1 MKLTVLH
8 AVLLSLFPSALG
20 ASAQDAGR
28 TDLRQESL
36 TMLRLRDGSILWGR
50 VLDHDPE
57 AIVYQ
62 RADTGGRHRL
72 GFGLLDPVEEK
83 ELKARFGYVDLVADE
98 LLVPAEVLTTTEGVQ
113 YTGVVLQRVGDTL
126 LLKTASAT
134 VPVPKARLAGAPT
147 PTMVPAREV
156 YTKDELYA
164 QKLAEVDLG
173 TAAGRVELALW
184 CERTLDFAR
193 AVENWSKAAELDPTH
208 RADEVKNGLSRAGEK
223 ALRADQIEWLANVD
237 ALVARKRFDE
247 ALSAAEAFAGKFPDS
262 PLRPDAKR
270 ALDRAAK
277 ARDRWIS
284 ERSWS
289 LWNAQVGKVA
299 RELSVRATLAEV
311 LAALEGKFKEDVLAG
326 VVKELSKSTKEATSE
341 VVLRAFATRKKER
354 WLRASYG
361 QGTWLLGKDRAL
373 KGGSDDEQPKQV
385 PVNERDAERLELEQR
400 LARFIENQQLARS
413 AQAGPGEEDQ
423 RETFWAE
430 LPSTARQNWIL
441 AYYAENGGD
450 FEVAP
455 KPLLSACRECGGT
468 GTRQLTLVGSNPA
481 ANAGNQ
487 QGGRGGAGATQGAAT
502 DTFAECVG
510 CHGIGIVRRIS
521 YR

>member
-1 MKLTVLH
+1 MT
-8 AVLLSLFPSALG
+8 LLALNALILSMLALPQG
-20 ASAQDAGR
+20 SNPPAAS
-28 TDLRQESL
+28 RQESL

-50 VLDHDPE
+50 VLDHDPDY
-57 AIVYQ
+57 IVYQ
-62 RADTGGRHRL
+62 RADTGGRHRIGWRL
-72 GFGLLDPVEEK
+72 VDPAEER
-83 ELKARFGYVDLVADE
+83 ELKARFGYMDIVADE
-98 LLVPAEVLTTTEGVQ
+98 LMVPAEVLTTTDGAQ
-113 YTGVVLQRVGDTL
+113 YVGVVLQRTGDVI
-126 LLKTASAT
+126 LLKTGSAT

-147 PTMVPAREV
+147 PTMIPAREA

-164 QKLAEVDLG
+164 QKLAEVDLA

-193 AVENWSKAAELDPTH
+193 AVENWTKASELDPAH
-208 RADEVKNGLSRAGEK
+208 RADEVRNGLSRAGEK

-237 ALVARKRFDE
+237 VLVARKRFDE
-247 ALSAAEAFAGKFPDS
+247 ALAAAEAFAGKYPDS

-289 LWNAQVGKVA
+289 LWNSQVGKVA

-311 LAALEGKFKEDVLAG
+311 LAALEGRFKEDVLAG
-326 VVKELSKSTKEATSE
+326 VVKELGKSTKEATPD
-341 VVLRAFATRKKER
+341 VVQRAMASRRKER

-361 QGTWLLGKDRAL
+361 QGTWLLGKERAL
-373 KGGSDDEQPKQV
+373 KGSVEDSAPKKA
-385 PVNERDAERLELEQR
+385 PVNERDAERMELEQR
-400 LARFIENQQLARS
+400 LARFVANQQLARS
-413 AQAGPGEEDQ
+413 AQAAPGEEDQ
-423 RETFWAE
+423 RETFWKD

-450 FEVAP
+450 FEVNP

-468 GTRQLTLVGSNPA
+468 GTRQMTMVGAGPSA
-481 ANAGNQ
+481 AGANQ
-487 QGGRGGAGATQGAAT
+487 QGASRGGGGPAQSSNA
-502 DTFAECVG
+502 DTYSECVG

>member
-1 MKLTVLH
+1 MTPSTLS
-8 AVLLSLFPSALG
+8 AALLLLLALPAG
-20 ASAQDAGR
+20 ASAQVSASAEV
-28 TDLRQESL
+28 RQESL

-50 VLDHDPE
+50 VVEHDPD
-57 AIVYQ
+57 AVVYL

-72 GFGLLDPVEEK
+72 AYGLLDPVEER
-83 ELKARFGYVDLVADE
+83 ELKASFGYVDVVADE
-98 LLVPAEVLTTTEGVQ
+98 LMVPAEVLTTTDGVQ
-113 YTGVVLQRVGDTL
+113 YTGVVLQRSGDTIL
-126 LLKTASAT
+126 VKTASAT

-164 QKLAEVDLG
+164 RKLAEVDLA

-193 AVENWSKAAELDPTH
+193 AVENWGKAAELDPSH
-208 RADEVKNGLSRAGEK
+208 RADEVKNGLVRAGDK

-270 ALDRAAK
+270 ALDRAVK

-284 ERSWS
+284 ERAWS

-299 RELSVRATLAEV
+299 RELSVRSTLAEV

-326 VVKELSKSTKEATSE
+326 VVRELGKSTKEATPD
-341 VVLRAFATRKKER
+341 VVLRAFSARKKER

-361 QGTWLLGKDRAL
+361 QGTWLLGKERAF
-373 KGGSDDEQPKQV
+373 KGGSDDGKPKQA

-413 AQAGPGEEDQ
+413 TQAGPGEEDE
-423 RETFWAE
+423 RETAWAE

-455 KPLLSACRECGGT
+455 KPLLAACRECGGT
-468 GTRQLTLVGSNPA
+468 GTRQMSLVGSNPA
-481 ANAGNQ
+481 ANAANQ
-487 QGGRGGAGATQGAAT
+487 QGGGRGGGGGAPAM

>member
-1 MKLTVLH
+1 MTIPI
-8 AVLLSLFPSALG
+8 LSVALSPILASSPV
-20 ASAQDAGR
+20 ASAQAPAASAA
-28 TDLRQESL
+28 RQESL

-50 VLDHDPE
+50 VVEHDPDSL
-57 AIVYQ
+57 VYL

-72 GFGLLDPVEEK
+72 GWGLLDPVEEK
-83 ELKARFGYVDLVADE
+83 ELKAGFGYVDVVADE
-98 LLVPAEVLTTTEGVQ
+98 LMVPAEVLTTTDGVQ
-113 YTGVVLQRVGDTL
+113 YVGVVLQRSGDAIL
-126 LLKTASAT
+126 VKTASAT
-134 VPVPKARLAGAPT
+134 VPVPKSRLAGAPT

-156 YTKDELYA
+156 YTKDELHA
-164 QKLAEVDLG
+164 QKLAEVDLA

-208 RADEVKNGLSRAGEK
+208 RADEVANGLVRAGEK
-223 ALRADQIEWLANVD
+223 AMRADQIEWLANVD

-247 ALSAAEAFAGKFPDS
+247 ALTAAEAFAGKFPDS

-277 ARDRWIS
+277 ARDRWIA
-284 ERSWS
+284 ERAWS
-289 LWNAQVGKVA
+289 LWNAQVGKAA

-326 VVKELSKSTKEATSE
+326 VVKELGKSTKEATPE
-341 VVLRAFATRKKER
+341 VVTRAFASRRKER

-361 QGTWLLGKDRAL
+361 QGTWLLGKDRAF
-373 KGGSDDEQPKQV
+373 KGGSDEDEPKQV

-413 AQAGPGEEDQ
+413 TQAGPGEEDE

-450 FEVAP
+450 FELAP

-468 GTRQLTLVGSNPA
+468 GTRQMSLVGANPA
-481 ANAGNQ
+481 GNAANQ
-487 QGGRGGAGATQGAAT
+487 QGGGRGGAGAAQAT
-502 DTFAECVG
+502 DTFVECAG